1 MKLLRF
7 FPFVMLVFAT
17 ASFAQEGQNPDAS
30 PPVETDTFSRLKRFP
45 TLETKEHRE
54 RYHAGVCRQIEAAA
68 KAKEI
73 PPAFFAR
80 LLWQESRFNANA
92 VSPKGAAGI
101 AQFMPATARARGL
114 ENPFDPVHAIPA
126 SADYLRELFDLFG
139 NLGLAAAAYN
149 AGPARVEAWRTG
161 KNSLPL
167 ETHHFVRIVTGLG
180 ANDWVAE
187 NPPKG
192 EFVLREGVSFLKA
205 CGEFRIQGPSST
217 SGGAPNGA
225 PWRPWGVH
233 LITHQNR
240 SKALS
245 IYRTI
250 QNEQPVL
257 LKGVEPMVLVMRN
270 NSFGWAPRYAV
281 RIGKQTEADAI
292 DLCAKLRRSGGAC
305 IVYKTPR

>member
-1 MKLLRF
+1 MNLLRF
-7 FPFVMLVFAT
+7 IPFIALIFAT
-17 ASFAQEGQNPDAS
+17 VSFAQEGAIKVQTPDAG
-30 PPVETDTFSRLKRFP
+30 PDAFSKLKRFP
-45 TLETKEHRE
+45 ALQTKEHRE
-54 RYHAGVCRQIEAAA
+54 RYHAGICRQIEAAA

-101 AQFMPATARARGL
+101 AQFMPATARERGL
-114 ENPFDPVHAIPA
+114 DNPFDPVLAIPA

-149 AGPARVEAWRTG
+149 AGPARVEAWRAG
-161 KNSLPL
+161 ESSLPL
-167 ETHHFVRIVTGLG
+167 ETHNFVRIITGLQ

-187 NPPKG
+187 NPPKV
-192 EFVLREGVSFLKA
+192 EFILREGVSFLQA
-205 CGEFRIQGPSST
+205 CGEFRIQGPSS
-217 SGGAPNGA
+217 GHGAPNGA

-240 SKALS
+240 STALS

-250 QNEQPVL
+250 QNEQPAL